1 MAISWLAV
9 LKSVPWA
16 DVVSNAPVIAEG
28 AKKLWKKTV
37 AKTPPPVAE
46 VVVSPMDTMPEQDQA
61 MMQRDA
67 RLAALDSAVA
77 DLQQQMLASS
87 ELITALAGQNNQLVQ
102 RIDLLRRRVLWAGI
116 MLAAALVLLAV
127 SVFRL

>member
-46 VVVSPMDTMPEQDQA
+46 VVVSPVDAVPEHDQA
-61 MMQRDA
+61 MVQRDA
-67 RLAALDSAVA
+67 RLAALESTVA

-102 RIDLLRRRVLWAGI
+102 RIDLLRRRALWVGMVLAGSI
-116 MLAAALVLLAV
+116 VLLAV
-127 SVFRL
+127 AVF